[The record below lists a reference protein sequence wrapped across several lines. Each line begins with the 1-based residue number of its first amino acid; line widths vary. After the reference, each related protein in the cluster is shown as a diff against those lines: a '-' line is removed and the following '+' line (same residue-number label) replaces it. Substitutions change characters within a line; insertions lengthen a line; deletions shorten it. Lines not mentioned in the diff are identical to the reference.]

1 MAKRSVCGLE
11 GKWEGK
17 DQGDSG
23 KWGENDPF
31 ERLQVCENGR
41 GGRARR
47 KRRNGCFS
55 LVK

>member
-11 GKWEGK
+11 GKWKGK

-41 GGRARR
+41 GGRAQR